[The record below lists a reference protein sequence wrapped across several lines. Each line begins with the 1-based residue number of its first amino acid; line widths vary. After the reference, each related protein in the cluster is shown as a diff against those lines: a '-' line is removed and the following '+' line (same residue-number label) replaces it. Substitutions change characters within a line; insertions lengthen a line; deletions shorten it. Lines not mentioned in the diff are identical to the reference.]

1 MDDGQISESFRLSTT
16 TLLAVAG
23 CSAVAMGGVVR
34 GGTVEALRRAAVML
48 SVIPWFGKQ
57 ASVRG
62 VELKPRRRRRR
73 RRPRWGWSERRRAAM
88 AGVLAPPALF

>member
-1 MDDGQISESFRLSTT
+1 
-16 TLLAVAG
+16 
-23 CSAVAMGGVVR
+23 
-34 GGTVEALRRAAVML
+34 ML

-73 RRPRWGWSERRRAAM
+73 RRRWGWSERRRAAM
-88 AGVLAPPALF
+88 AGVLVLAPRPS

>member
-1 MDDGQISESFRLSTT
+1 
-16 TLLAVAG
+16 
-23 CSAVAMGGVVR
+23 VVV
-34 GGTVEALRRAAVML
+34 VEALRRAAVML

-73 RRPRWGWSERRRAAM
+73 RRWGWSEKRRAAM
-88 AGVLAPPALF
+88 AGVLAPRPSLARPRLLILGSWLV